1 MKICVVSSGFPTKR
15 SANSI
20 FVVKLCE
27 QWADMGHEVSIV
39 TPQSLTNI
47 LMGKSGRT
55 AAAFEY
61 ATLGGNTIR
70 VYRPQIVTFSNIP
83 LLKGL
88 KNWLR
93 RRAIATV
100 VEKIGAQ
107 DVYYCHFWRNAYDL
121 YKAIGQQASPLFVA
135 TGESSIKLRV
145 ADEGFRQVVSGVVC
159 VSTQNMEESI
169 RLGLTTKEKCI
180 VLPNAIDTNVFHKI
194 DKQQCRQE
202 LGIDPKLFVV
212 IYVGQ
217 FLRRKGYHRLAKAID
232 ILDDQEIGVVF
243 LGKAKEGK
251 EPQCKGII
259 HKGFANQKDIAKYLN
274 AADVF
279 VLPTQAEGCCN
290 AIVEAMACGL
300 PIISSDLPFNHDIL
314 DSQNALFIN
323 PNNVAE
329 IAEAI
334 KTIKDNKALQVT
346 LATNSLEKS
355 QNLTLP
361 DRARRI
367 ITFINSKMNK

>member
-1 MKICVVSSGFPTKR
+1 MKICVVCSGFPTKR

-47 LMGKSGRT
+47 MMGKSGST
-55 AAAFEY
+55 AQAFTY
-61 ATLGGNTIR
+61 ATPGGYAIS
-70 VYRPQIVTFSNIP
+70 VYRPRIVTFSNIP

-88 KNWLR
+88 KDRLR
-93 RRAIATV
+93 RRAIATAV
-100 VEKIGAQ
+100 KKIGPQ
-107 DVYYCHFWRNAYDL
+107 DAYYCHFWNNGYDL
-121 YKAIGQQASPLFVA
+121 YKAVGALARPLIVA
-135 TGESSIKLRV
+135 TGESTIHLHH
-145 ADEGFRQVVSGVVC
+145 ADEGFRLAVSGVVC
-159 VSTQNMEESI
+159 VSTKNMEDSI
-169 RLGLTTKEKCI
+169 RLGLTRKEKCI
-180 VLPNAIDTNVFHKI
+180 VLPNAIDTNVFHKM

-202 LGIDPKLFVV
+202 LGIDPRLFVV

-217 FLRRKGYHRLAKAID
+217 LIKRKGYDRLAAAID
-232 ILDDQEIGVVF
+232 KLDDQEIGVVF

-346 LATNSLEKS
+346 LAANSLEKAQS
-355 QNLTLP
+355 HALP
-361 DRARRI
+361 DRAQRI
-367 ITFINSKMNK
+367 IKFIKSKIEK

>member
-27 QWADMGHEVSIV
+27 QWTDQGHEVTIV

-55 AAAFEY
+55 DSVFNY
-61 ATLGGNTIR
+61 ATSGGNKIK
-70 VYRPQIVTFSNIP
+70 VYRPRIVTFSNIP

-93 RRAIATV
+93 RRAIATAV
-100 VEKIGAQ
+100 KKIGLQ
-107 DVYYCHFWRNAYDL
+107 DAYYCHFWNNAYDL
-121 YKAIGQQASPLFVA
+121 YKAIGQQAKPLFVA
-135 TGESSIKLRV
+135 TGESSIKLSV
-145 ADEGFRQVVSGVVC
+145 ADEGFRRAVSGVVC
-159 VSTQNMEESI
+159 VSTKNMEESI

-180 VLPNAIDTNVFHKI
+180 VLPNAIDANVFHRM

-202 LGIDPKLFVV
+202 LGIDPHLFVV

-217 FLRRKGYHRLAKAID
+217 FLHRKGYDRLAAAID
-232 ILDDQEIGVVF
+232 LLNDKGIGVVF
-243 LGKAKEGK
+243 LGKAKEDK
-251 EPQCKGII
+251 EPPLCKGII
-259 HKGFANQKDIAKYLN
+259 HQGFTNQQEIAKYLN

-279 VLPTQAEGCCN
+279 VLPTLAEGCCN

-314 DSQNALFIN
+314 DSNNALLVD
-323 PNNVAE
+323 PNSVE
-329 IAEAI
+329 QIANAI
-334 KTIKDNKALQVT
+334 KTIKENKALQAS
-346 LATNSLEKS
+346 LAANSLDKAQS
-355 QNLTLP
+355 LTLP

-367 ITFINSKMNK
+367 INFINSKK

>member
-27 QWADMGHEVSIV
+27 QWADQGHEVTIV

-47 LMGKSGRT
+47 LMGKSGHT
-55 AAAFEY
+55 ATAFTY
-61 ATLGGNTIR
+61 ITSDGSTIR
-70 VYRPQIVTFSNIP
+70 VCRPRIVTFSNIP

-93 RRAIATV
+93 RRAIATAV
-100 VEKIGAQ
+100 KKIGPQ
-107 DVYYCHFWRNAYDL
+107 DAYYCHFWNNGYDL
-121 YKAIGQQASPLFVA
+121 YKAVGAMAQPLIVA
-135 TGESSIKLRV
+135 TGESVIHLRT
-145 ADEGFRQVVSGVVC
+145 ADEGFRQAVSGVVC
-159 VSTQNMEESI
+159 VSTKNMEESI

-180 VLPNAIDTNVFHKI
+180 VLPNAIDTAVFHKM
-194 DKQQCRQE
+194 DKLQCRQE
-202 LGIDPKLFVV
+202 LGIDPQLFVV

-217 FLRRKGYHRLAKAID
+217 FLHRKGYDRLAAAID
-232 ILDDQEIGVVF
+232 RLDDKGIGVVF

-259 HKGFANQKDIAKYLN
+259 YQGFTNQQEIAKHLN

-279 VLPTQAEGCCN
+279 VLPTLAEGCCN

-314 DSQNALFIN
+314 DSNNALLID
-323 PNNVAE
+323 PNSVE
-329 IAEAI
+329 QIAEAI
-334 KTIKDNKALQVT
+334 KTVKDDKALQAS
-346 LATNSLEKS
+346 LAAQSLEKAQS
-355 QNLTLP
+355 LALP
-361 DRARRI
+361 DRAQRI
-367 ITFINSKMNK
+367 ITFISGKK